1 MNSRQYIKMAF
12 QNLILPVVYR
22 VGCLQKTDPQL
33 VVFADAHHNS
43 RPANMDL
50 LAQACLKEGY
60 RVEEIC
66 LDYQKNPPLKV
77 LKSMIRFMLV
87 YARAGVVVICDNF
100 LPAAGCRKRKGTRV
114 IQLWHACGSLK
125 RFGYD
130 TDDDIPAGYKGNVY
144 RNTDLVTVSAP
155 WCEQHFASAMRL
167 PAKHVRALG
176 VSRTDRYYDPAWREQ
191 ARKKFED
198 LYPEAAGKKIVLWAP
213 TFRGSAA
220 APELIPFD
228 DQALQAQLGDDWR
241 VIVSTHPHM
250 KDGKVLITT
259 EELFVS
265 TDCLIA
271 DYSSLIYEYLL
282 MAQIMGDKHLVLYI
296 PDFDTYIQKR
306 GFYMDY
312 SEIPGV
318 QVRNFDELA
327 GAVEQAGQTDPEEMQ
342 TVLTQFLAKYMSACD
357 GNSTQRIMNR
367 IRRGR

>member
-1 MNSRQYIKMAF
+1 
-12 QNLILPVVYR
+12 
-22 VGCLQKTDPQL
+22 
-33 VVFADAHHNS
+33 
-43 RPANMDL
+43 
-50 LAQACLKEGY
+50 
-60 RVEEIC
+60 
-66 LDYQKNPPLKV
+66 
-77 LKSMIRFMLV
+77 
-87 YARAGVVVICDNF
+87 
-100 LPAAGCRKRKGTRV
+100 
-114 IQLWHACGSLK
+114 
-125 RFGYD
+125 
-130 TDDDIPAGYKGNVY
+130 
-144 RNTDLVTVSAP
+144 
-155 WCEQHFASAMRL
+155 
-167 PAKHVRALG
+167 
-176 VSRTDRYYDPAWREQ
+176 
-191 ARKKFED
+191 
-198 LYPEAAGKKIVLWAP
+198 
-213 TFRGSAA
+213 
-220 APELIPFD
+220 
-228 DQALQAQLGDDWR
+228 
-241 VIVSTHPHM
+241 M

-282 MAQIMGDKHLVLYI
+282 VAQIMGDKHLVLYI